1 MVLDL
6 IFSAMLV
13 VAMLAVLLPMGRRTN
28 LVASVGASP
37 LDLHQLRLAEIE
49 HDLERG
55 LLDEPS
61 ADSVRNEAARML
73 LRGADRDPPRP
84 ETEQREGE
92 GARKAQTQRRAV
104 ALVVL
109 VGLPALVLPVYAVL
123 GSPGL
128 PSRPF
133 QAVAPVEG
141 EKVDIATLIGRI
153 EAHLA
158 THPDDGKEYE
168 TIAPVYLRLGRF
180 EDGVRARSEA
190 LRLLG
195 ETADRLAG
203 LAQARITAAGGVV
216 TREASEEIGKALALN
231 PKHVKASFLRAIALE
246 QEGKPEDAVAVY
258 KTMLSDAPPEAPWR
272 AAVEARLARLAA
284 PASGEAAAIAGLPQ
298 GAQSAVI
305 RQMVEGL
312 AARLKQQGGSAQEW
326 ARLVRSYA
334 VLGDSE
340 KARAALAEARAALPD
355 DASRATL
362 LKVARASGL
371 EATP

>member
-13 VAMLAVLLPMGRRTN
+13 VAMLAILLPLGWRTN

-49 HDLERG
+49 RDLERG
-55 LLDEPS
+55 LLDQPS

-73 LRGADRDPPRP
+73 LRAADRDPPRP

-92 GARKAQTQRRAV
+92 GARKAQARRRAV

-141 EKVDIATLIGRI
+141 EKVEIATLIGRI

-203 LAQARITAAGGVV
+203 LAQARIMAAGGVV
-216 TREASEEIGKALALN
+216 SREASEEIAKALALN
-231 PKHVKASFLRAIALE
+231 PKHVKARFLRAIALE
-246 QEGKPEDAVAVY
+246 QEGKPEDAVAAY
-258 KTMLSDAPPEAPWR
+258 KTMLSDAPPEARWR
-272 AAVEARLARLAA
+272 AAVEARLARLPA

-305 RQMVEGL
+305 RRMVEGL

-355 DASRATL
+355 DVSRATL
-362 LKVARASGL
+362 LQAARASGV